1 MVTQIQVVVNS
12 MLSRRGFK
20 LLPLIVFII
29 GSVLPLPAVSEERPK
44 IGLVLSGGGARGAA
58 HIGVLKVL
66 EAHRIPVDYIAG
78 TSMGSIVGGLYASG
92 LTPTEIEHAIK
103 TIDWDEVL
111 RDDPDR
117 ADEPMIRKELSERFS
132 IGGKAG
138 FRDGKVVLPEGLI
151 AGQKILPILQEMTLP
166 VAHVNDFSQL
176 RTPFQAVAT
185 NIVTGEM
192 KVLKTGDLARAMR
205 ASMAV
210 PSIFTPTVIDGN
222 LLVDGGLTNNI
233 PVDIAQAMGADIVI
247 AIDISTP
254 YLNRDEISNLLH
266 ITNQMT
272 RILTGVNSR
281 ERLGMLTER
290 DILIRPPLGDIS
302 SADFN
307 RAAEAIPIGQSE
319 AEKHLDELKALAL
332 DKQAWSKY
340 VAAKNDIPPNNLQV
354 ARTTITNSSELDDRT
369 IENLINTQAGET
381 FNTQK
386 ISDDLYN
393 VHSLGNFSTVSYR
406 MDHTADGVDLYF
418 DAAAK
423 SWGPNYLY
431 FGIDMEGDLKGDNLV
446 NLQLGYSRE
455 ELNPRGGIWTSYA
468 VIGAEPEITTHIY
481 QPLLHNRG
489 PFVAASLSMN
499 RRNQGI
505 YEDDHKLAEYRL
517 KQSEASSSIGWE
529 FSRRSV
535 IQLGV
540 DRIHGRADV
549 LIGDSDLPE
558 PDYDDGGVY
567 VQYRY
572 DSLNHR
578 DFPSEGAL
586 FNLWGR
592 KSLDSFGADSEYE
605 QYRLKAGKIFP
616 VGDHRFGLV
625 LHGGTTSSAESTI
638 AGTFQAGGGPLLMGL
653 KQGQLLG
660 QHLAVAQM
668 IYFKE
673 YQPMPVLS
681 GYIGGMLEYGGAY
694 DERDDINVDNSIGS
708 GSVFFAVTTPA
719 GPLQFGIGAA
729 DNGQFNYYAR
739 IGHLF

>member
-1 MVTQIQVVVNS
+1 VVNS
-12 MLSRRGFK
+12 MLFRRSFK
-20 LLPLIVFII
+20 LLQLILFVI
-29 GSVLPLPAVSEERPK
+29 GSVLSLPAVSDERPK

-92 LTPTEIEHAIK
+92 LTPAEIEQAIK

-111 RDDPDR
+111 RDHPDR
-117 ADEPMIRKELSERFS
+117 ADEPMIRKELSEQFT
-132 IGGKAG
+132 IGGKPG

-151 AGQKILPILQEMTLP
+151 AGQKILPILQAMTLP

-185 NIVTGEM
+185 NIATGDM
-192 KVLKTGDLARAMR
+192 QVLKSGDLARAMR

-210 PSIFTPTVIDGN
+210 PSIFTPTEIDGN

-233 PVDIAQAMGADIVI
+233 PVDIAKAMGAEIII

-254 YLNRDEISNLLH
+254 YRNRDEISNLLH
-266 ITNQMT
+266 ITDQMT

-281 ERLGMLTER
+281 ERLGMLTEK

-302 SADFN
+302 SADFD
-307 RAAEAIPIGQSE
+307 RADEAVPIGQSE
-319 AEKHLDELKALAL
+319 AEKHLEELKALSL
-332 DKQAWSKY
+332 DEEAWSKY
-340 VAAKNDIPPNNLQV
+340 LAAKNDIPPSNLQI

-381 FNTQK
+381 FNPEK
-386 ISDDLYN
+386 ISEDLYN
-393 VHSLGNFSTVSYR
+393 IYSLGNFSTVSYR

-431 FGIDMEGDLKGDNLV
+431 FGIDMEGDLEGDNLI
-446 NLQLGYSRE
+446 NFQLGYSRE

-481 QPLLHNRG
+481 QPLWFKRG
-489 PFVAASLSMN
+489 PFVTASLSMN
-499 RRNQGI
+499 RHNQGL
-505 YEDDHKLAEYRL
+505 YEDGHKFAEYRL
-517 KQSEASSSIGWE
+517 KQSEASASIGWE

-549 LIGDSDLPE
+549 LTGDPTFPE

-578 DFPSEGAL
+578 DFPSKGAL

-592 KSLDSFGADSEYE
+592 KSFDSFGADSEYE
-605 QYRLKAGKIFP
+605 QYRLKTGKIFSF
-616 VGDHRFGLV
+616 GDHRLGLI
-625 LHGGTTSSAESTI
+625 LHGGTTSSADSTI
-638 AGTFQAGGGPLLMGL
+638 AGIFQAGGGPLLMGL

-673 YQPMPVLS
+673 YQPMPFLS
-681 GYIGGMLEYGGAY
+681 GYIGAVLEYGGAY

-708 GSVFFAVTTPA
+708 GSVFFAVDTPI
-719 GPLQFGIGAA
+719 GPLQLGIGAA
-729 DNGQFNYYAR
+729 DNGQFSYYAR

>member
-1 MVTQIQVVVNS
+1 V
-12 MLSRRGFK
+12 
-20 LLPLIVFII
+20 
-29 GSVLPLPAVSEERPK
+29 VSEERLK

-66 EAHRIPVDYIAG
+66 EAHRIPVDFIAG

-111 RDDPDR
+111 RDHPDR
-117 ADEPMIRKELSERFS
+117 ADEPMIRKELGEQFN
-132 IGGKAG
+132 IGGKPG

-151 AGQKILPILQEMTLP
+151 AGQKILQILQAMTLP

-192 KVLKTGDLARAMR
+192 KVLKSGDLARAMR

-210 PSIFTPTVIDGN
+210 PSIFTPIEIDGK

-233 PVDIAQAMGADIVI
+233 PVDIARAMGADIII

-254 YLNRDEISNLLH
+254 YLNRDEISNLLD

-281 ERLGMLTER
+281 DRLGMLAEK

-302 SADFN
+302 SADFD
-307 RAAEAIPIGQSE
+307 RADEAIPIGQFE
-319 AEKHLDELKALAL
+319 AEKHLDELKVLSL
-332 DKQAWSKY
+332 EEQAWSKY
-340 VAAKNDIPPNNLQV
+340 KADKNNIQSSNLQI
-354 ARTTITNSSELDDRT
+354 ARTTIINSSGLDDRT
-369 IENLINTQAGET
+369 LENLIKTQPGET
-381 FNTQK
+381 IDPEK
-386 ISDDLYN
+386 ISEDLYS
-393 VHSLGNFSTVSYR
+393 VHSLGNFSSVSYR

-418 DAAAK
+418 DAASK

-431 FGIDMEGDLKGDNLV
+431 FGIDMEGDIEGDNLI
-446 NLQLGYSRE
+446 NFQLGYSRE

-468 VIGAEPEITTHIY
+468 VIGAEPEVTTHIY
-481 QPLLHNRG
+481 QPLGYERG
-489 PFVAASLSMN
+489 PFVTGSLSMN
-499 RRNQGI
+499 RRNQGL
-505 YEDDHKLAEYRL
+505 YDGDHKFAEYRL
-517 KQSEASSSIGWE
+517 KQSEASASIGWE

-549 LIGDSDLPE
+549 LTGTPTFPE

-578 DFPSEGAL
+578 DFPSKGTL
-586 FNLWGR
+586 FNFWSR

-605 QYRLKAGKIFP
+605 QYRLQAGKIFP
-616 VGDHRFGLV
+616 VGDHRFGLI
-625 LHGGTTSSAESTI
+625 LHGGTTSSADSTI
-638 AGTFQAGGGPLLMGL
+638 AGIFQAGGGPLLMGL
-653 KQGQLLG
+653 RHGQLLG

-668 IYFKE
+668 VYFKE
-673 YQPMPVLS
+673 YQPMSFLS
-681 GYIGGMLEYGGAY
+681 GYIGALLEYGGAFT
-694 DERDDINVDNSIGS
+694 ERDDINVDNSIGS
-708 GSVFFAVTTPA
+708 GSVFLAVATPM
-719 GPLQFGIGAA
+719 GPIQLGIGAA

>member
-1 MVTQIQVVVNS
+1 MVNS
-12 MLSRRGFK
+12 MLFGRSFK
-20 LLPLIVFII
+20 LLQLILLVI
-29 GSVLPLPAVSEERPK
+29 GSVLSLPAVSYERPK

-92 LTPTEIEHAIK
+92 LTPAEIEQAIK

-111 RDDPDR
+111 RDHPDR
-117 ADEPMIRKELSERFS
+117 ADEPMIRKELSEQFT
-132 IGGKAG
+132 IGGKPG

-151 AGQKILPILQEMTLP
+151 AGQKILPILQAMTLP

-185 NIVTGEM
+185 NIATGDM
-192 KVLKTGDLARAMR
+192 QVLKSGDLARAMR

-210 PSIFTPTVIDGN
+210 PSIFTPTEIDGN

-233 PVDIAQAMGADIVI
+233 PVDIAKAMGAEIII

-254 YLNRDEISNLLH
+254 YRNRDEISNLLH
-266 ITNQMT
+266 ITDQMT

-281 ERLGMLTER
+281 ERLGMLTEK
-290 DILIRPPLGDIS
+290 DILIRPPLGNIS
-302 SADFN
+302 SADFD
-307 RAAEAIPIGQSE
+307 RADEAVPIGQSE
-319 AEKHLDELKALAL
+319 AEKHLEELKVLSL
-332 DKQAWSKY
+332 DEEAWSKY
-340 VAAKNDIPPNNLQV
+340 LAAKNDIPPSNLQI

-381 FNTQK
+381 FNPEK
-386 ISDDLYN
+386 ISEDLYN
-393 VHSLGNFSTVSYR
+393 VYSLGNFSTVSYR

-431 FGIDMEGDLKGDNLV
+431 FGIDMEGDLEGDNLT
-446 NLQLGYSRE
+446 NFQLGYSRE

-468 VIGAEPEITTHIY
+468 VIGAEPEITTHLY
-481 QPLLHNRG
+481 QPLWFQRG
-489 PFVAASLSMN
+489 PFVTASLSMN
-499 RRNQGI
+499 RHNQGL
-505 YEDDHKLAEYRL
+505 YEDGHKFAEYRL
-517 KQSEASSSIGWE
+517 KQSEASASIGWE

-549 LIGDSDLPE
+549 LTGDPTFPE

-578 DFPSEGAL
+578 DFPSKGAL

-592 KSLDSFGADSEYE
+592 KSFDSFGADSEYE
-605 QYRLKAGKIFP
+605 QYRLKAGKIFSF
-616 VGDHRFGLV
+616 GDHRLGLV
-625 LHGGTTSSAESTI
+625 LHGGTTSSADSTI
-638 AGTFQAGGGPLLMGL
+638 AGIFQAGGGLLLMGL

-673 YQPMPVLS
+673 FQPMPFLS
-681 GYIGGMLEYGGAY
+681 GYIGAVLEYGGAY

-708 GSVFFAVTTPA
+708 GSVFFAVDTPI
-719 GPLQFGIGAA
+719 GPLQLGIGAA
-729 DNGQFNYYAR
+729 DNGQFSYYAR

>member
-1 MVTQIQVVVNS
+1 MVNS
-12 MLSRRGFK
+12 MLFRSSLK
-20 LLPLIVFII
+20 LLQLILLVIW
-29 GSVLPLPAVSEERPK
+29 SVMSLPAVSEERPK
-44 IGLVLSGGGARGAA
+44 VGLALSGGGARGAA

-78 TSMGSIVGGLYASG
+78 TSMGSIVGGLYAAG
-92 LTPTEIEHAIK
+92 LTPAEIEHVIK

-111 RDDPDR
+111 SDHPDR
-117 ADEPMIRKELSERFS
+117 ADEPMIRKELSEQFY
-132 IGGKAG
+132 IGGKPG
-138 FRDGKVVLPEGLI
+138 FRNGKVVLPEGLI
-151 AGQKILPILQEMTLP
+151 AGQKILPILQAVTLP

-176 RTPFQAVAT
+176 QTPFQAVAT

-192 KVLKTGDLARAMR
+192 QVLKSGDLARAMR

-210 PSIFTPTVIDGN
+210 PSIFAPTEIDGN

-247 AIDISTP
+247 AIDISTQ
-254 YLNRDEISNLLH
+254 YRNRDEISNLLH
-266 ITNQMT
+266 ITDQMA

-281 ERLGMLTER
+281 ERLGMLTEK
-290 DILIRPPLGDIS
+290 DILIRPSLGNIS
-302 SADFN
+302 SADFD
-307 RAAEAIPIGQSE
+307 RADEAVPIGQSE
-319 AEKHLDELKALAL
+319 AEKHLDELKALSL
-332 DKQAWSKY
+332 DEQAWSKY
-340 VAAKNDIPPNNLQV
+340 LAAKNDIPTSNLQI
-354 ARTTITNSSELDDRT
+354 ARTAITNSSELDDRT

-381 FNTQK
+381 LNLEK
-386 ISDDLYN
+386 ISEDLYN

-406 MDHTADGVDLYF
+406 MDHTADGIDLYF

-431 FGIDMEGDLKGDNLV
+431 FGIEMEGDLEGDSLF

-481 QPLLHNRG
+481 QPLWYKRG
-489 PFVAASLSMN
+489 PFVTANLSMN
-499 RRNQGI
+499 RHNQGL
-505 YEDDHKLAEYRL
+505 YEDDHKFAEYRL
-517 KQSEASSSIGWE
+517 KQSEASASIGWE

-535 IQLGV
+535 IQLGF

-549 LIGDSDLPE
+549 LTGAPTLPE

-572 DSLNHR
+572 DSLDHR
-578 DFPSEGAL
+578 DFPSKGTL

-592 KSLDSFGADSEYE
+592 KSLDSFGADSEYA
-605 QYRLKAGKIFP
+605 QYRLQAGKIFP
-616 VGDHRFGLV
+616 FGDHRFGLV
-625 LHGGTTSSAESTI
+625 LHGGTTSSADSTI
-638 AGTFQAGGGPLLMGL
+638 AGIFQAGGGPLLMGL
-653 KQGQLLG
+653 KPGQLLG

-668 IYFKE
+668 IYFRE
-673 YQPMPVLS
+673 YQPMPFLS
-681 GYIGGMLEYGGAY
+681 GYIGAVLEYGGAY

-708 GSVFFAVTTPA
+708 GSVFFAASTPM
-719 GPLQFGIGAA
+719 GPLQLGIGAA

>member
-1 MVTQIQVVVNS
+1 MTTQIQVVMDYV
-12 MLSRRGFK
+12 LPRRCFK
-20 LLPLIVFII
+20 LLQLVVLIF
-29 GSVLPLPAVSEERPK
+29 GSVLSLLAVSGERPK

-78 TSMGSIVGGLYASG
+78 ASMGSIVGGLYASG
-92 LTPTEIEHAIK
+92 LTPAEIEHAIK
-103 TIDWDEVL
+103 TIDWNEVL

-117 ADEPMIRKELSERFS
+117 ADEPMIRKELTEQFS
-132 IGGKAG
+132 VGGKTG

-151 AGQKILPILQEMTLP
+151 AGQKILPILQAMTLP
-166 VAHVNDFSQL
+166 VAHVNDFSRL

-185 NIVTGEM
+185 NIVTGDM
-192 KVLKTGDLARAMR
+192 QVLKSGDLARAMR

-210 PSIFTPTVIDGN
+210 PSIFTPTEIDGN
-222 LLVDGGLTNNI
+222 LLVDGGLSNNI
-233 PVDIAQAMGADIVI
+233 PIDIARAMGADVVI

-254 YLNRDEISNLLH
+254 YLSRDEISNLLD

-272 RILTGVNSR
+272 RILTGVNSQ
-281 ERLGMLTER
+281 ESLGMLSGK
-290 DILIRPPLGDIS
+290 DILIRPSLGDIS
-302 SADFN
+302 SADFH
-307 RAAEAIPIGQSE
+307 RADEAIPIGQSE
-319 AEKHLDELKALAL
+319 AEKHLDDLKALSL
-332 DKQAWSKY
+332 DEQAWWKY
-340 VAAKNDIPPNNLQV
+340 VAAKNDILPSNLQI
-354 ARTTITNSSELDDRT
+354 ARATITNSSELDDRT

-381 FNTQK
+381 FNIEK
-386 ISDDLYN
+386 VSEDLYN

-481 QPLLHNRG
+481 QPLSHKRG
-489 PFVAASLSMN
+489 PFVATSLSMS
-499 RRNQGI
+499 RRNQGL
-505 YEDDHKLAEYRL
+505 YEAGHKFAEYRL
-517 KQSEASSSIGWE
+517 KQSEASASIGWE

-549 LIGDSDLPE
+549 LIGDSALPE

-578 DFPSEGAL
+578 DFPSKGTL

-592 KSLDSFGADSEYE
+592 KSFDSFGADSEYE
-605 QYRLKAGKIFP
+605 QYRMKAAKIFP
-616 VGDHRFGLV
+616 IGDHRFGLV
-625 LHGGTTSSAESTI
+625 FHGGSTSSADSTI
-638 AGTFQAGGGPLLMGL
+638 AGIFQAGGGPLLMGL
-653 KQGQLLG
+653 RQGQLLG

-673 YQPMPVLS
+673 SQPMPVLS

-708 GSVFFAVTTPA
+708 GSVFFAVTTPV
-719 GPLQFGIGAA
+719 GPLQLGVGAA
-729 DNGQFNYYAR
+729 DNGQLNYYAR

>member
-1 MVTQIQVVVNS
+1 VVNS
-12 MLSRRGFK
+12 MLFRRSFK
-20 LLPLIVFII
+20 RLQLILFVI
-29 GSVLPLPAVSEERPK
+29 GSVLSLPAVSDERPK

-92 LTPTEIEHAIK
+92 LTPAEIEQAIK

-111 RDDPDR
+111 RDHPDR
-117 ADEPMIRKELSERFS
+117 ADEPMIRKELSEQFT
-132 IGGKAG
+132 IGGKPG

-151 AGQKILPILQEMTLP
+151 AGQKILPILQAMTLP

-185 NIVTGEM
+185 NIATGDM
-192 KVLKTGDLARAMR
+192 QVLKSGDLARAMR

-210 PSIFTPTVIDGN
+210 PSIFTPTEIDGN

-233 PVDIAQAMGADIVI
+233 PVDIAKAMGAEIII

-254 YLNRDEISNLLH
+254 YRNRDEISKLLH
-266 ITNQMT
+266 ITDQMT

-281 ERLGMLTER
+281 ERLGMLTEK

-302 SADFN
+302 SADFD
-307 RAAEAIPIGQSE
+307 RADEAVPIGQSE
-319 AEKHLDELKALAL
+319 AEKHLEELKALSL
-332 DKQAWSKY
+332 DEEAWSKY
-340 VAAKNDIPPNNLQV
+340 LAAKNDIPPSNLQI

-381 FNTQK
+381 FNPEK
-386 ISDDLYN
+386 ISEDLYN
-393 VHSLGNFSTVSYR
+393 VYSLGNFSTVSYR

-423 SWGPNYLY
+423 IWGPNYLY
-431 FGIDMEGDLKGDNLV
+431 FGIDMEGDLEGDNLI
-446 NLQLGYSRE
+446 NFQLGYSRE

-481 QPLLHNRG
+481 QPLWFKRG
-489 PFVAASLSMN
+489 PFVTASLSMN
-499 RRNQGI
+499 RHNQGL
-505 YEDDHKLAEYRL
+505 YEHGHKFAEYRL
-517 KQSEASSSIGWE
+517 KQSEASASIGWE

-549 LIGDSDLPE
+549 LTGDPTFPE

-578 DFPSEGAL
+578 DFPSKGAL

-592 KSLDSFGADSEYE
+592 KSFDSFGADSEYE
-605 QYRLKAGKIFP
+605 QYRLKTGKIFSF
-616 VGDHRFGLV
+616 GDHRLGLI
-625 LHGGTTSSAESTI
+625 LHGGTTSSADSTI
-638 AGTFQAGGGPLLMGL
+638 AGIFQAGGGPLLMGL

-673 YQPMPVLS
+673 YQPMPFLS
-681 GYIGGMLEYGGAY
+681 GYIGAVLEYGGAY

-708 GSVFFAVTTPA
+708 GSVFFAVDTPI
-719 GPLQFGIGAA
+719 GPLQLGIGAA
-729 DNGQFNYYAR
+729 DNGQFSYYAR

>member
-1 MVTQIQVVVNS
+1 VVNS
-12 MLSRRGFK
+12 MLFRRSFK
-20 LLPLIVFII
+20 LLQLILFVI
-29 GSVLPLPAVSEERPK
+29 GSVLSLPAVSDERPK

-92 LTPTEIEHAIK
+92 LTPAEIEQAIK

-111 RDDPDR
+111 RDHPDR
-117 ADEPMIRKELSERFS
+117 ADEPMIRKELSEQFT
-132 IGGKAG
+132 IGGKPG

-151 AGQKILPILQEMTLP
+151 AGQKILPILQAMTLP

-185 NIVTGEM
+185 NIATGDM
-192 KVLKTGDLARAMR
+192 QVLKSGDLARAMR

-210 PSIFTPTVIDGN
+210 PSIFTPTEIDGN

-233 PVDIAQAMGADIVI
+233 PVDIAKAMGAEIII

-254 YLNRDEISNLLH
+254 YRNRDEISNLLH
-266 ITNQMT
+266 ITDQMT

-281 ERLGMLTER
+281 ERLGMLTEK

-302 SADFN
+302 SADFD
-307 RAAEAIPIGQSE
+307 RADEAVPIGQSE
-319 AEKHLDELKALAL
+319 AEKHLEELKALSL
-332 DKQAWSKY
+332 DEEAWSKY
-340 VAAKNDIPPNNLQV
+340 LAAKNDIPPSNLQI

-381 FNTQK
+381 FNPEK
-386 ISDDLYN
+386 ISEDLYN
-393 VHSLGNFSTVSYR
+393 IYSLGNFSTVSYR

-431 FGIDMEGDLKGDNLV
+431 FGIDMEGDLEGDNLI
-446 NLQLGYSRE
+446 NFQLGYSRE

-481 QPLLHNRG
+481 QPLWFKRG
-489 PFVAASLSMN
+489 PFVTASLSMN
-499 RRNQGI
+499 RHNQGL
-505 YEDDHKLAEYRL
+505 YEHGHKFAEYRL
-517 KQSEASSSIGWE
+517 KQSEASASIGWE

-549 LIGDSDLPE
+549 LTGDPTFPE

-578 DFPSEGAL
+578 DFPSKGAL

-592 KSLDSFGADSEYE
+592 KSFDSFGADSEYE
-605 QYRLKAGKIFP
+605 QYRLKTGKIFSF
-616 VGDHRFGLV
+616 GDHRLGLI
-625 LHGGTTSSAESTI
+625 LHGGTTSSADSTI
-638 AGTFQAGGGPLLMGL
+638 AGIFQAGGGPLLMGL

-673 YQPMPVLS
+673 YQPMPFLS
-681 GYIGGMLEYGGAY
+681 GYIGAVLEYGGAY
-694 DERDDINVDNSIGS
+694 DEEDDINVDNSIGS
-708 GSVFFAVTTPA
+708 GSVFFAVDTPI
-719 GPLQFGIGAA
+719 GPLQLGIGAA
-729 DNGQFNYYAR
+729 DNGQFSYYAR

>member
-1 MVTQIQVVVNS
+1 MVNS
-12 MLSRRGFK
+12 MLFGRSFK
-20 LLPLIVFII
+20 LLQLILLVI
-29 GSVLPLPAVSEERPK
+29 GSVLSLPAVSYERPK

-92 LTPTEIEHAIK
+92 LTPAEIEQAIK

-111 RDDPDR
+111 RDHPDR
-117 ADEPMIRKELSERFS
+117 ADEPMIRKELSEQFT
-132 IGGKAG
+132 IGGKPG

-151 AGQKILPILQEMTLP
+151 AGQKILPILQAMTLP

-185 NIVTGEM
+185 NIATGDM
-192 KVLKTGDLARAMR
+192 QVLKSGDLARAMR

-210 PSIFTPTVIDGN
+210 PSIFTPTEIDGN

-233 PVDIAQAMGADIVI
+233 PVDIAKAMGAEIII

-254 YLNRDEISNLLH
+254 YRNRDEISNLLH
-266 ITNQMT
+266 ITDQMT

-281 ERLGMLTER
+281 ERLGMLTEK
-290 DILIRPPLGDIS
+290 DILIRPPLGNIS
-302 SADFN
+302 SADFD
-307 RAAEAIPIGQSE
+307 RADEAVPIGQSE
-319 AEKHLDELKALAL
+319 AEKHLEELKVLSL
-332 DKQAWSKY
+332 DEEAWSKY
-340 VAAKNDIPPNNLQV
+340 LAAKNDIPPSNLQI

-381 FNTQK
+381 FNPEK
-386 ISDDLYN
+386 ISEDLYN
-393 VHSLGNFSTVSYR
+393 VYSLGNFSTVSYR

-431 FGIDMEGDLKGDNLV
+431 FGIDMEGDLEGDNLI
-446 NLQLGYSRE
+446 NFQLGYSRE

-468 VIGAEPEITTHIY
+468 VIGAEPEITTHLY
-481 QPLLHNRG
+481 QPLWFQRG
-489 PFVAASLSMN
+489 PFVTASLSMN
-499 RRNQGI
+499 RHNQGL
-505 YEDDHKLAEYRL
+505 YEDGHKFAEYRL
-517 KQSEASSSIGWE
+517 KQSEASASIGWE

-549 LIGDSDLPE
+549 LTGDPTFPE

-578 DFPSEGAL
+578 DFPSKGAL

-592 KSLDSFGADSEYE
+592 KSFDSFGADSEYE
-605 QYRLKAGKIFP
+605 QYRLKAGKIFSF
-616 VGDHRFGLV
+616 GDHRLGLV
-625 LHGGTTSSAESTI
+625 LHGGTTSSADSTI
-638 AGTFQAGGGPLLMGL
+638 AGIFQAGGGPLLMGL

-673 YQPMPVLS
+673 FQPMPFLS
-681 GYIGGMLEYGGAY
+681 GYIGAVLEYGGAY

-708 GSVFFAVTTPA
+708 GSVFFAVDTPI
-719 GPLQFGIGAA
+719 GPLQLGIGAA
-729 DNGQFNYYAR
+729 DNGQFSYYAR